1 MKKWNK
7 EEIIKFCKSSYSY
20 NEVLIKMGR
29 NNSSSNYNSLKRN
42 IVKYNIDVS
51 HFLNKSELTKKMH
64 NDGRLN
70 KKRNDEI
77 FCTDSNVKRDTVKR
91 RILEENLID
100 YKCKICGTN
109 PIWRNKT
116 LVLILD
122 HINGVRNDN
131 RLANLRF
138 VCPNCNSQLDTHC
151 KRI

>member
-1 MKKWNK
+1 
-7 EEIIKFCKSSYSY
+7 
-20 NEVLIKMGR
+20 MGR